1 MFGFLVLYL
10 IKFNIIKDQV
20 EILEAQRER
29 YAEGGR
35 EMPCSETKYCPVSAA
50 KNIEILRN
58 ARLIPSCAARIFAG
72 IPQYQKGVMKKS
84 CKYFVGFRWRQ
95 VNGRTY

>member
-58 ARLIPSCAARIFAG
+58 ARLILSFAARIFAG

>member
-35 EMPCSETKYCPVSAA
+35 EMPCSKTPYCPVSAA

-72 IPQYQKGVMKKS
+72 IPRYQKGVMKKS
-84 CKYFVGFRWRQ
+84 CNLDSRPHLT
-95 VNGRTY
+95 RTPGKPQ